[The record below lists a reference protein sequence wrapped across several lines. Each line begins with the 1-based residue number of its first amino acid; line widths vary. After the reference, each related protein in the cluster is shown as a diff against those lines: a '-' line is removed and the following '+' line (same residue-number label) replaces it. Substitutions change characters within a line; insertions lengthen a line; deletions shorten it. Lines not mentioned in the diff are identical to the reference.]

1 MERLKEIKKALS
13 ESAFF
18 QNHELIGSS
27 LLFVHDAK
35 GKVGV
40 WLIDFGKTVPLTNGT
55 VIDHKSPWSLGN
67 HEDGYL
73 IGLENIMNIFQD
85 LDQNQKSRKSWKK
98 CVILIKKIV
107 TEEEEDED
115 TTEKNSFWE
124 GLSMVFSWIW
134 WITITSPHIRCHTKC
149 FNRTHTHTIH
159 TPLEICLKHKICP

>member
-1 MERLKEIKKALS
+1 MIATTAKKTIFMFLLLLFYQQAKYMERLREIKKALS

-35 GKVGV
+35 GKVGI

-73 IGLENIMNIFQD
+73 IGLENIMNIFRD
-85 LDQNQKSRKSWKK
+85 LDQNQKTRKS
-98 CVILIKKIV
+98 
-107 TEEEEDED
+107 
-115 TTEKNSFWE
+115 
-124 GLSMVFSWIW
+124 
-134 WITITSPHIRCHTKC
+134 
-149 FNRTHTHTIH
+149 
-159 TPLEICLKHKICP
+159 